1 MELESK
7 FIEGTNNQYSIRNDG
22 VVISHYTFSGN
33 VCTIRD
39 KIISQR
45 KLSSQKY
52 ITFVSTIYL
61 IGVQRDIR
69 IESLLYKYFNI
80 QYCRD
85 CNNPVESSKR
95 KYYCTACDR
104 LHVSVKN
111 NRWRENNIDK
121 VKKAYLANGLK
132 KRTEI
137 TKHYVS
143 TNLNMSVKDISDE
156 LYEAAKTN
164 LILKRKL
171 KQLKNGKKESQF

>member
-22 VVISHYTFSGN
+22 VIISHYTFSGN

-52 ITFVSTIYL
+52 ITFVSTIYAM
-61 IGVQRDIR
+61 GVQRDIR

-85 CNNPVESSKR
+85 CSNPVESSKR
-95 KYYCTACDR
+95 KYYCTACDKI
-104 LHVSVKN
+104 HTSVKN
-111 NRWRENNIDK
+111 NRWRENNMDK

-132 KRTEI
+132 IRTEI
-137 TKHYVS
+137 TKHYVA
-143 TNLNMSVKDISDE
+143 TNLNMSVKDVSDE
-156 LYEAAKTN
+156 LYKAAKTN

-171 KQLKNGKKESQF
+171 KQLKNDKKES